1 MTNSHLFCFRKHQGN
16 NNQYGGAK
24 AVKEP
29 KLSREL
35 PAKSAQGV
43 DIQSDVRKMG
53 CDD

>member
-1 MTNSHLFCFRKHQGN
+1 MTNSHFRKHQGN